1 MADTTMLNCQTCGG
15 ALNVSADGLSAVCPY
30 CGNEYHFKSR
40 KGESLS
46 LALNRANLMRLSC
59 DFDGAITEYTLIL
72 SQDNTDAEANW
83 GLALSRYGIEYVK
96 DSRTDKLIPTCR
108 RTVKQGI
115 LQDENYLAAVK
126 YSDPKQAELYTQQAK
141 IIDRLQREI
150 KRKMSEEDDF
160 DVFIC
165 YRSADEN
172 GNPTR
177 ERTVARRIYDELTSR
192 GIKTFFSEVTLNG
205 RIGDD
210 YEPIIYKALYSCK
223 FFILV
228 ALSEENINT
237 PWVKNEWSRY
247 RDRQEEEGISGACCA
262 VFEGSALNLPPFM
275 RSVQGVNLAKYP
287 AGGYEI
293 EIADNLCT
301 RLGITKA
308 HYSNPKYSYDEKPEQ
323 LRRLLNGA
331 QADLNAEIY
340 GAALEDYQKI
350 VDLYPDSGDGWWGCF
365 LASQKAN
372 SGALAAQKT
381 DYIRALSLKTDINL
395 INAERYGDGNVRAKI
410 SSYKKMCRYRCGE
423 LAAESKKHADD
434 LQGKIQDNNAA
445 LAEIAKKKQ
454 DVAKKREKCAR
465 FADKAKYNK
474 IRLPIIFVFVFM
486 FLFFV
491 ILSVVISSNTVFLV
505 FIALFALCA
514 LCTMV
519 GFSIKR
525 SNSVKQAEE
534 FGRQVA
540 GYFAQEQAL
549 NKQNEELYRDLSEAQ
564 SQVKAFSNVFN

>member
-1 MADTTMLNCQTCGG
+1 MKNDHPVTCCSRCGG
-15 ALNVSADGLSAVCPY
+15 TLEFINGLSAVCPF
-30 CGNEYHFKSR
+30 CGCRYTFKDE
-40 KGESLS
+40 KKQALALS
-46 LALNRANLMRLSC
+46 LARANAYLTNC
-59 DFDGAITEYTLIL
+59 DYDGAINEYGAIIA
-72 SQDNTDAEANW
+72 DYPENAEANW

-108 RTVKQGI
+108 RTVKQSI

-177 ERTVARRIYDELTSR
+177 ERTVARRIYNELTSR

-205 RIGDD
+205 RLGDD

-301 RLGITKA
+301 RLGKSKINKGYSLGNDVYGDVKKYLTDGETELACGRFIKAAASFSKAVELDGRCGDAWLGALMADLEVRSYGGGKKLVQEITDRLYDTASDYNECRERLAFNGRIIYILNSANYKNA
-308 HYSNPKYSYDEKPEQ
+308 VKYSK
-323 LRRLLNGA
+323 NTVA
-331 QADLNAEIY
+331 T
-340 GAALEDYQKI
+340 ALEVAKTEITQSVKKCNGE
-350 VDLYPDSGDGWWGCF
+350 LNRCMQSFPAEDSGSTYG
-365 LASQKAN
+365 
-372 SGALAAQKT
+372 GAK
-381 DYIRALSLKTDINL
+381 DFYNGIVNRIRRI
-395 INAERYGDGNVRAKI
+395 
-410 SSYKKMCRYRCGE
+410 
-423 LAAESKKHADD
+423 
-434 LQGKIQDNNAA
+434 GKQ
-445 LAEIAKKKQ
+445 
-454 DVAKKREKCAR
+454 
-465 FADKAKYNK
+465 
-474 IRLPIIFVFVFM
+474 
-486 FLFFV
+486 
-491 ILSVVISSNTVFLV
+491 
-505 FIALFALCA
+505 
-514 LCTMV
+514 
-519 GFSIKR
+519 
-525 SNSVKQAEE
+525 
-534 FGRQVA
+534 
-540 GYFAQEQAL
+540 
-549 NKQNEELYRDLSEAQ
+549 
-564 SQVKAFSNVFN
+564 